1 MIRTKSFIAFLVIL
15 FASQFSYALDMP
27 LGNKA
32 LGTGVLPSPSFVF
45 GIEFDYYHGNNQ
57 NNGGKD
63 VVNASGKIKQNVFAT
78 DFFMEWHTDLKL
90 LGANYSFD
98 VVLPFVSVDIN
109 AGGEDMIYLTGLA
122 DIYIDPLI
130 LGWSFKHADLRFTI
144 GMNLPTG
151 GEGISKNHFS
161 VAAQLPVTFFLTED
175 KALTLSLRPVFEY
188 HLENG
193 DSHFNEGA
201 DFLLQWGLGYKFASV
216 HEIGIIGYSNI
227 QATSDFGGGLNQT
240 IYKAGEQQVHSIG
253 LQYNLFITKLNSIFQ
268 ILVNQEVFARNM
280 PQGTRIHLIF
290 AKIF

>member
-1 MIRTKSFIAFLVIL
+1 MIRTRGFIALLIIL

-32 LGTGVLPSPSFVF
+32 LGTGSLPPPSFVF
-45 GIEFDYYHGNNQ
+45 GIEFDYYQGNNR
-57 NNGGKD
+57 NNSGKD
-63 VVNASGKIKQNVFAT
+63 VIGALGKVKQDVFAT
-78 DFFMEWHTDLKL
+78 DFFIEWHTDLKL
-90 LGANYSFD
+90 FGARYSFD

-109 AGGEDMIYLTGLA
+109 EGREDILYLSGLA

-130 LGWSFKHADLRFTI
+130 LGWSFKHADFRFTI

-151 GEGISKNHFS
+151 ATGITKNHFS
-161 VAAQLPVTFFLTED
+161 VAVQLPVTFFLTED
-175 KALTLSLRPVFEY
+175 KALTLSLRPVYEY
-188 HLENG
+188 HLENR
-193 DSHFNEGA
+193 DNHFGEGA
-201 DFLLQWGLGYKFASV
+201 DFLLQWGIGYKFAKV

-227 QATSDFGGGLNQT
+227 QATTDFGSGQT
-240 IYKAGEQQVHSIG
+240 IYKAGEQQVHSVG

-268 ILVNQEVFARNM
+268 VLINQEVFARNM